1 MNIAFGATVVRA
13 LAPFLIPTSNSN
25 NSTSLDSAAT
35 SISIRT
41 MALALIGVTM
51 FDGISV
57 FGTVANAA
65 SIDTVATVATP
76 TTSVMEKV
84 ATYKLESSS
93 AQLWNPGLLSVIVG
107 HNQNAKITEA
117 LGLGDVVFP
126 ACLVAWS
133 CFADNVTTQTPTAI
147 DNESVELPKKNRIS
161 YTSATTAGY
170 VIGSAATEIIGSF
183 ALLGSGRGLPA
194 LIFLIP
200 AMLLAVTTLAYSR
213 GELSEVWGS
222 GSGSGSDTECCPNDD
237 EDDQGE
243 STPKM

>member
-1 MNIAFGATVVRA
+1 
-13 LAPFLIPTSNSN
+13 L
-25 NSTSLDSAAT
+25 
-35 SISIRT
+35 
-41 MALALIGVTM
+41 ALALIGVTM

-65 SIDTVATVATP
+65 SIDTVATVAAP

-133 CFADNVTTQTPTAI
+133 CFADNVTTQTSTAI
-147 DNESVELPKKNRIS
+147 DNESVELPKGNRIS

-170 VIGSAATEIIGSF
+170 VIGSAATEIVGSF
-183 ALLGSGRGLPA
+183 SLLGSGRGLPA

-222 GSGSGSDTECCPNDD
+222 GAGSDADCCPNDD

-243 STPKM
+243 SAPKM